1 MSNDPNRD
9 PNSGYGNPPYG
20 VPPQEPYNQP
30 PNPYGPPPQG
40 PYGTP
45 QGPYGPPPQGPYNQP
60 QGPYGAPPYGQPQ
73 SPYGYPPQGPYG
85 VPPFQQPGYGYA
97 APPAAPLPLGEAIR
111 QLPQQYIRVLTK
123 PSAATFAEEMGKAA
137 WNIVWVQLLGLGV
150 IFGVLVFLIFQ
161 LVLPGVLNNLSSS
174 NSPAAAM
181 VAGIE
186 GAAVFFAFIEIIA
199 IPLGFF
205 IIAGIYYL
213 ISKAF
218 GGQGTFL
225 AQSYSSTLFYVPL
238 TIISSVIGLI
248 PFLGSLAG
256 IAVFIYEIVLGV
268 YMTMAV
274 HRLSG
279 GKATVVV
286 LLPLIVLLVL
296 SCVLGI
302 LIAVAIGSH
311 SHPQP

>member
-1 MSNDPNRD
+1 MSYDPNQD

-111 QLPQQYIRVLTK
+111 QLPQQYIKVLTK
-123 PSAATFAEEMGKAA
+123 PSAATFAEEQGKAA
-137 WNIVWVQLLGLGV
+137 WNIVWVQLLALSIIGGV
-150 IFGVLVFLIFQ
+150 SLFLIFQ
-161 LVLPGVLNNLSSS
+161 LVLPGALSSMINS
-174 NSPAAAM
+174 NSSAAGAI
-181 VAGIE
+181 AIIE
-186 GAAVFFAFIEIIA
+186 GAAVVIAFIWIILL
-199 IPLGFF
+199 PLGFF
-205 IIAGIYYL
+205 LTAGIYYL
-213 ISKAF
+213 IAKAF

-225 AQSYSSTLFYVPL
+225 AQSYSTTLFYVPMS
-238 TIISSVIGLI
+238 IVGSVTGVI

-256 IAVFIYEIVLGV
+256 TAVFIYNIVLGV
-268 YMTMAV
+268 YMMMAV

-286 LLPLIVLLVL
+286 LLPIIVLLVL
-296 SCVLGI
+296 GCVLGI
-302 LIAVAIGSH
+302 LIAVGIGSH
-311 SHPQP
+311 PHP

>member
-1 MSNDPNRD
+1 MSDNPNQD
-9 PNSGYGNPPYG
+9 PNSGYSNPPYG
-20 VPPQEPYNQP
+20 M
-30 PNPYGPPPQG
+30 PPQG
-40 PYGTP
+40 PYGQQQGPYGPSP
-45 QGPYGPPPQGPYNQP
+45 QGPYGVPPYSQP

-73 SPYGYPPQGPYG
+73 GPYGYPPQGPYG

-111 QLPQQYIRVLTK
+111 QLPQQYIKVLTK
-123 PSAATFAEEMGKAA
+123 PSAATFAEEQGKAA

-174 NSPAAAM
+174 NSPAAGM
-181 VAGIE
+181 VAVIE
-186 GAAVFFAFIEIIA
+186 GFAVGFALVEIIL
-199 IPLGFF
+199 IPLFYF
-205 IIAGIYYL
+205 ITVGIYYL
-213 ISKAF
+213 IAKAF

-268 YMTMAV
+268 YMMMAV
-274 HRLSG
+274 HRLTG
-279 GKATVVV
+279 GKATLVV
-286 LLPLIVLLVL
+286 LFPIIVLFAL
-296 SCVLGI
+296 SC
-302 LIAVAIGSH
+302 LIFIIALVAAAGARPH
-311 SHPQP
+311 